1 MNREKSCGAV
11 VFTRTGGGIRYL
23 IIRSKG
29 GVHGFPKGHVERD
42 ETERETALREIRE
55 EVGLRV
61 RLFDGFRT
69 EVERPLPKKPGVIK
83 TIVYFVAEYAGQE
96 IRTQPT
102 ELSGA
107 ELLSYEEAMAVLE
120 FDTAKRVLNEA
131 NAFLIAH
138 TSAL

>member
-1 MNREKSCGAV
+1 MV
-11 VFTRTGGGIRYL
+11 DGGIRYL

-96 IRTQPT
+96 IRPQPT

>member
-96 IRTQPT
+96 IRPQPT

>member
-11 VFTRTGGGIRYL
+11 VYRMVDGGIRYV

-55 EVGLRV
+55 EVGLCV
-61 RLFDGFRT
+61 DILDGFRT

-83 TIVYFVAEYAGQE
+83 TIVYFLATYEGQE
-96 IRTQPT
+96 IRPQPT

-107 ELLSYEEAMAVLE
+107 ELLTYEEAMEILE

-131 NAFLIAH
+131 NAYLIARMPR
-138 TSAL
+138 L

>member
-1 MNREKSCGAV
+1 M
-11 VFTRTGGGIRYL
+11 

-96 IRTQPT
+96 IRPQPT